1 MNTKKSLNRIVA
13 VVFVMTLLVGNG
25 AQAAGLFTLDGGGA
39 VERASLFDQAT
50 TWILGTWTGLT
61 SIFASDSTTP
71 NPGTQ
76 SCTNPAGCGGDTDH
90 GPGIDPEG

>member
-13 VVFVMTLLVGNG
+13 VVFVMTLLIGNG
-25 AQAAGLFTLDGGGA
+25 AQAGSLFSLNGGGA

-71 NPGTQ
+71 DPGTQ
-76 SCTNPAGCGGDTDH
+76 SCTTSTGCGSDGDA

>member
-13 VVFVMTLLVGNG
+13 VVFVMTLMIGNG
-25 AQAAGLFTLDGGGA
+25 AQAGSLFRLDGGGA
-39 VERASLFDQAT
+39 VERTSLLDQAT
-50 TWILGTWTGLT
+50 TWILGTWTGLAG
-61 SIFASDSTTP
+61 IFSSDSTTP

-76 SCTNPAGCGGDTDH
+76 SCTNPAGCGSDGDA